1 MEGWISIHRQVIE
14 RGWLKD
20 HRLWVLWCYL
30 LLKATHKPYTE
41 TITIRKNNGVFT
53 ERVLLNPGQLIF
65 GRKKASLDTGISEQS
80 IRTSLRK
87 LQHFGNIIVKST
99 KNYSVIT
106 ITNFCTYQG
115 IINNDQPSINQVS
128 TTDNNII
135 HNNKLGFSLIE
146 LIEKESSVYSVIK
159 KYENIL
165 GKEKVTSIFSGCISR
180 GQSFKTV
187 SNLSAYLQT
196 CVKTSVTDSLPEL
209 KEGQEG
215 WI

>member
-20 HRLWVLWCYL
+20 HRLWALWCYL

-41 TITIRKNNGVFT
+41 TITITKNNGVFT

-80 IRTSLRK
+80 IRTGLRK

-99 KNYSVIT
+99 KNYSIIT

-115 IINNDQPSINQVS
+115 IINDVQPSINQVL
-128 TTDNNII
+128 TTNNNID
-135 HNNKLGFSLIE
+135 NNKLAFSLIE
-146 LIEKESSVYSVIK
+146 SVEKESSVYSVIG
-159 KYENIL
+159 KYQNIL
-165 GKEKVTSIFSGCISR
+165 GEDKLGSILSGCISR
-180 GQSFKTV
+180 GQSFKKIN
-187 SNLSAYLQT
+187 NLSAYLQT
-196 CVKTSVTDSLPEL
+196 CIKTSITDSLPEL